1 MIRIANKRLR
11 TKWYPSGYPKKITT
25 ISVIEVILRSSASFY
40 LDRYLVTEF
49 SIATRREMFNVL
61 VFVFRN
67 NDANVSEFLII
78 LSIFSILLSSCPP
91 FFFSALSCSF
101 VDSCLLSFRYHL
113 TTRIRIAC
121 ASPAKFTVGGRII
134 IRAPPRR
141 LARLSC
147 NRPQWKAITPHP
159 WKWARTSRMVSKPPE
174 ILNRRRSTNKDTWK
188 LTSLRRLRRLSHRPF
203 ASWWVS
209 IDWFLLINCL
219 PTL

>member
-1 MIRIANKRLR
+1 VALKRFYVFLR
-11 TKWYPSGYPKKITT
+11 F
-25 ISVIEVILRSSASFY
+25 ILIDTSE
-40 LDRYLVTEF
+40 LL
-49 SIATRREMFNVL
+49 IATRREISNVL
-61 VFVFRN
+61 AFVFQN
-67 NDANVSEFLII
+67 NDASISKVI
-78 LSIFSILLSSCPP
+78 LSSFLVLRFSITP
-91 FFFSALSCSF
+91 F
-101 VDSCLLSFRYHL
+101 VDSCLPSFRYHL

-159 WKWARTSRMVSKPPE
+159 WKWARMVSKLPE

-219 PTL
+219 STL